1 MRLVPPRDHADPAWL
16 TLRQA
21 LWPSAAAEH
30 LRDMADALA
39 RGHRVVLAVDESS
52 SVLGFIEGSIRN
64 DYVNGTSSSPVAFVE
79 GLYVD
84 PAHRRRGVARALV
97 ADIAAWA
104 TAMGCAE
111 LASDS
116 AIANCDAHA
125 VHRALGFIETERVV
139 SFCKPLTGGLL

>member
-1 MRLVPPRDHADPAWL
+1 MRLNPPLDHADPAWL
-16 TLRQA
+16 MLRQA
-21 LWPSAAAEH
+21 LWPYPANEH
-30 LRDMADALA
+30 RRDMADTLA
-39 RGHRVVLAVDESS
+39 RGHRVVLAVDESGS
-52 SVLGFIEGSIRN
+52 PIGFIEGSIRN
-64 DYVNGTSSSPVAFVE
+64 DYVNGTSGSPVAFVE

-97 ADIAAWA
+97 ADIAAWG

-111 LASDS
+111 LASDA

-139 SFCKPLTGGLL
+139 SFCKPLIGGLP

>member
-1 MRLVPPRDHADPAWL
+1 MRLNPPRDHADPAWL
-16 TLRQA
+16 MLRQA
-21 LWPSAAAEH
+21 LWQYPANEH
-30 LRDMADALA
+30 LRDMADTLA
-39 RGHRVVLAVDESS
+39 RGHRVVLAVDENGSA
-52 SVLGFIEGSIRN
+52 VGFIEGSIRN

-104 TAMGCAE
+104 IAMGCAE

-125 VHRALGFIETERVV
+125 VHHALGFLETERVV
-139 SFCKPLTGGLL
+139 CFCKPLMRGQ